1 MKRIQKF
8 HSFNE
13 RFDKISHFLQSIF
26 RKGGDLAHDVWE
38 VAKRERQETKIA
50 LEILKRAIKGEVV
63 SDSEKKF
70 LGAHSKDLIRI
81 LPLIAIQGIPIPIP
95 ITPLLILLGKKYG
108 FDFLPKDNRGL
119 LNYEVDLPEDIK
131 LQLVELP
138 ESGMGFHVIDII
150 LKNGR
155 VLKDRIVINSS
166 KIILTPED
174 DFNIND
180 IEEISAQ
187 I

>member
-13 RFDKISHFLQSIF
+13 GFGKISHFLQSIL
-26 RKGGDLAHDVWE
+26 RKGGDLANDVWE

-50 LEILKRAIKGEVV
+50 LKILKRLIKGEIV
-63 SDSEKKF
+63 SEGEKKF

-95 ITPLLILLGKKYG
+95 ITPLLIILGKKYG
-108 FDFLPKDNRGL
+108 FDFLPKDNRSL
-119 LNYEVDLPEDIK
+119 LKTEVELPEDIK
-131 LQLVELP
+131 LQLTDLP
-138 ESGMGFHVIDII
+138 ESKMGFHVVDII

-155 VLKDRIVINSS
+155 VLKDRIVINSQRL
-166 KIILTPED
+166 IVTPED
-174 DFNIND
+174 DFEIAD
-180 IEEISAQ
+180 IEEIS
-187 I
+187 IVE